1 MTKISN
7 QYSLT
12 NILTADLANSRLG
25 INNVSPTVALDVTG
39 AGKFSGVTTVKSCSI
54 VSTNGY
60 SGQIIQ
66 QGDIFGTS
74 ATNLLIQSST
84 SNGIGFLTN
93 GGTTFN
99 MFINSS
105 GNVGIGT
112 TSPTSFGGGYRTL
125 AVAGTGTEGGIIQ
138 TIVGSTSAL
147 YIGTNSSQCFF
158 AEPRNVFMTFGT
170 NDTERMRITA
180 AGNVGIGNTA
190 YANTRV
196 TITGISTTSSNY
208 GLVVNNSSNS
218 NLFLV
223 RDDGAVTAV
232 GTVNALS
239 FYSTTGFSYPAIMT
253 WTTFYTI
260 PSDQGMYTISIG
272 FGNNSIET
280 WYAYGTVFSAVSTCM
295 FQSLT
300 NGSLVQMRSFG
311 MAIQVLLLSGA
322 GFTRELTYKIL
333 RS

>member
-1 MTKISN
+1 MRITSGG
-7 QYSLT
+7 QVL
-12 NILTADLANSRLG
+12 
-25 INNVSPTVALDVTG
+25 INTTTTTTG
-39 AGKFSGVTTVKSCSI
+39 GVYHPLIVK
-54 VSTNGY
+54 
-60 SGQIIQ
+60 
-66 QGDIFGTS
+66 GTS
-74 ATNLLIQSST
+74 TASQGIWVEAYANDTGLYLDQRST
-84 SNGIGFLTN
+84 VGAIGTSYR
-93 GGTTFN
+93 
-99 MFINSS
+99 SS
-105 GNVGIGT
+105 GGYTPLIFE
-112 TSPTSFGGGYRTL
+112 TS
-125 AVAGTGTEGGIIQ
+125 
-138 TIVGSTSAL
+138 GS
-147 YIGTNSSQCFF
+147 
-158 AEPRNVFMTFGT
+158 
-170 NDTERMRITA
+170 ERMRITS

-239 FYSTTGFSYPAIMT
+239 FYSTTGSTSPAIMT

-260 PSDQGMYTISIG
+260 PSYQGMYTISIG

-300 NGSLVQMRSFG
+300 NGSLVQMRSYG